1 MYLDYKKKVSAKHQ
15 IYFEHFLKGEVQRWD
30 VPGVYGLNF
39 LLKNALGGGG
49 MASLNLDPQG
59 KGYAQMLLELPI
71 PVPELIYND
80 LQNYKESD

>member
-1 MYLDYKKKVSAKHQ
+1 MKGDFDDPKALIREAYNIED
-15 IYFEHFLKGEVQRWD
+15 FLKGEVQRWD

-59 KGYAQMLLELPI
+59 KGYAQMLLEMPI
-71 PVPELIYND
+71 PIPELIYND
-80 LQNYKESD
+80 L